1 MISYIRYV
9 RLFTL
14 GGAQVQL
21 VSIPG
26 PIVSISSNQ
35 EQFFYTYHR
44 GQGFEGNQNLSGG
57 IISMEKNEAK
67 AIPENIALSPQS
79 TLVWAGFTDEGS
91 PATYDSDGIVR
102 IGKSTLNALNHFFRF
117 LRKNLF

>member
-1 MISYIRYV
+1 M
-9 RLFTL
+9 
-14 GGAQVQL
+14 QL

-67 AIPENIALSPQS
+67 TIPENIALSPQS

-102 IGKSTLNALNHFFRF
+102 IGKSTFEVLKLFPKIFKTRFILIFFRA
-117 LRKNLF
+117 L

>member
-1 MISYIRYV
+1 M
-9 RLFTL
+9 
-14 GGAQVQL
+14 QL

-67 AIPENIALSPQS
+67 TIPENIALSPQS

-102 IGKSTLNALNHFFRF
+102 IGKSTFEVLKLLLKIFKTRFILIFLGAL
-117 LRKNLF
+117 